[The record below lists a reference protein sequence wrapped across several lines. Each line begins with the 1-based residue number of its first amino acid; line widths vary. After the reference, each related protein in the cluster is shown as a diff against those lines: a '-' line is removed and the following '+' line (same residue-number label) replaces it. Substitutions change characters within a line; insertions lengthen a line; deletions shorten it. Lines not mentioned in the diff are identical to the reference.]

1 MEELRALEEVDRRRP
16 PASAMLVVL
25 SMLSDVWLAHVVGSS
40 Y

>member
-16 PASAMLVVL
+16 SAMLVVL